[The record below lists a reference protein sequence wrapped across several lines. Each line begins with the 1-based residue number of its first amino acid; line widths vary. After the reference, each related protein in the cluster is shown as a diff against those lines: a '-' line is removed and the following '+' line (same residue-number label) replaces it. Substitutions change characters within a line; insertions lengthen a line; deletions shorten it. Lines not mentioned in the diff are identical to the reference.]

1 MKHIYA
7 ILLMT
12 AFVCTP
18 AALRA
23 ENGPAYLPDIVVSDG
38 GIVKKDRIVEF
49 SMNVDLSGT
58 RIKTQHTVA
67 LTPVL
72 VSADGSREAAFAPMV
87 IDGSARSKV
96 YLRAQRL
103 ESVDLPPY
111 HDGEAEVIIRRVNG
125 KDQSYAYSATM
136 PYERWMLDGRV
147 ELREEVHGCVNCEEG
162 QSELML
168 LSDVLPTYRPDY
180 RLDTVEPEP
189 EPVKMRAE
197 TRTARLQF
205 RQDSYNI
212 RPDYKNNRAE
222 LDTVENSIR
231 LVKDNPDVSITG
243 IYITGYASPEATE
256 AYNLTLSRNR
266 ANALAEYIGDIGSVP
281 PELVHA
287 EGKGEDW
294 DGFLVELGKL
304 DNLFGRDMV
313 YELIAKYPDDHDA
326 AELAFKNLKPSDI
339 YLRLLN
345 EAYPVLRRNEYR
357 IEYSVRNFDLEE
369 ARRMLDER
377 PDLLSLSEIYKVAGS
392 YGKGTAGYEKAMAAA
407 LLYFPASPAAV
418 NDNALDAMSRKDYS
432 GAADILEN
440 AEITAGDPVLLNTL
454 GVAYALAGEY
464 GKAET
469 ALSRAAEA
477 GLNTAV
483 HNLDELRAVVDQ
495 L

>member
-1 MKHIYA
+1 MNRIYA
-7 ILLMT
+7 ILMMAL
-12 AFVCTP
+12 VCSP

-23 ENGPAYLPDIVVSDG
+23 ENAPSYLPDMVISDG
-38 GIVKKDRIVEF
+38 CIVKKDRVVEF
-49 SMNVDLSGT
+49 TMSVDLSGT
-58 RIKTQHTVA
+58 KIRTQHTVA

-103 ESVDLPPY
+103 ESVNLPPY
-111 HDGEAEVIIRRVNG
+111 HDGGAEVIIRRENG
-125 KDQSYAYSATM
+125 KEQSYAYSSAL

-162 QSELML
+162 NAEQML
-168 LSDVLPTYRPDY
+168 IDGILPTYYPDY
-180 RLDTVEPEP
+180 RLDTLEPEP
-189 EPVKMRAE
+189 EPVKMRVE

-231 LVKDNPDVSITG
+231 LVMDNPDVEITG

-256 AYNLTLSRNR
+256 AYNLRLSRNR
-266 ANALAEYIGDIGSVP
+266 AEALAKYIGGIGTVSQ
-281 PELVHA
+281 ELVHA
-287 EGKGEDW
+287 EGRGEDW
-294 DGFLVELGKL
+294 DGFIEALDKF
-304 DNLFGRDMV
+304 DNLFGRDKV
-313 YELIAKYPDDHDA
+313 YELIEKHHDNHDA
-326 AELAFKNLKPSDI
+326 AELGFKNLKPSDI

-345 EAYPVLRRNEYR
+345 EVYPALRRNEYR
-357 IEYSVRNFDLEE
+357 IEYNVRNFDLEE

-392 YGKGTAGYEKAMAAA
+392 YGKGTAGYRKAMETA
-407 LLYFPASPAAV
+407 LEYFPTSPAAL
-418 NDNALDAMSRKDYS
+418 NGNALDAISERDY
-432 GAADILEN
+432 ARAVEMLEN
-440 AEITAGDPVLLNTL
+440 AEITPACPVLLNTL
-454 GVAYALAGEY
+454 GVAYASEGEFD
-464 GKAET
+464 KAEEV
-469 ALSRAAEA
+469 LSRAAEA
-477 GLNTAV
+477 GLDSAV
-483 HNLDELRAVVDQ
+483 HNLGELRAVTDQ